1 MTREAGDFVAG
12 LGLGHLG
19 VEGQVEEGV
28 EEQPA
33 VHIQERG
40 EAAAAGGGERAPGPG
55 GRGGSPRSP
64 QGAARLHPRRGG
76 HGPRCGGL
84 AAGAAPLQELPL
96 REKRS
101 GQGDSNPPLPPG
113 LPLLPSSRPRRRL
126 LRPLQRRLL
135 SPAGKPG
142 SPQPAAPSPLR
153 PSSSRLIVFFH
164 GGGGGG
170 GGELPLDLG
179 LSPRQTRPPLLSHRH
194 THTQAR
200 HPPPCSPGLP
210 LLLCSPAA
218 RGTHAGSGEEER
230 GEAGAAAVLS
240 PLSEGGRAPGPL
252 RQPRTERGGRRLGMD
267 QGAPRPPPP
276 SSVSVVTPV
285 GMKSRRLG
293 GDEES

>member
-19 VEGQVEEGV
+19 VEGQVEEGI
-28 EEQPA
+28 EKQPA

-76 HGPRCGGL
+76 HGPRRGEL

-135 SPAGKPG
+135 TPAGKPG
-142 SPQPAAPSPLR
+142 SPQPATPSPLR
-153 PSSSRLIVFFH
+153 PSSSRLIVFFR
-164 GGGGGG
+164 GGGG

-200 HPPPCSPGLP
+200 HPPPC
-210 LLLCSPAA
+210 
-218 RGTHAGSGEEER
+218 
-230 GEAGAAAVLS
+230 LS
-240 PLSEGGRAPGPL
+240 LIHI
-252 RQPRTERGGRRLGMD
+252 
-267 QGAPRPPPP
+267 
-276 SSVSVVTPV
+276 
-285 GMKSRRLG
+285 
-293 GDEES
+293 